1 MKSANPTLS
10 EMEGKKKGGIYTE
23 WVESSPINTELE
35 GHAQE
40 KKYIYN
46 REKLFFKKWQQY
58 IKGTSLSSQTVLR
71 PAEKGKGKQR
81 STFCCI

>member
-10 EMEGKKKGGIYTE
+10 EMEGKKKGSIYTE

-40 KKYIYN
+40 KKYIYKK
-46 REKLFFKKWQQY
+46 EKLFF
-58 IKGTSLSSQTVLR
+58 
-71 PAEKGKGKQR
+71 
-81 STFCCI
+81 

>member
-1 MKSANPTLS
+1 MKSANPMLS

-40 KKYIYN
+40 KKIYIYK
-46 REKLFFKKWQQY
+46 RKKLFFKKWQY
-58 IKGTSLSSQTVLR
+58 IKGTSLS
-71 PAEKGKGKQR
+71 
-81 STFCCI
+81 

>member
-1 MKSANPTLS
+1 MKKKSSKMKSANPMLS

-40 KKYIYN
+40 KKIYI
-46 REKLFFKKWQQY
+46 
-58 IKGTSLSSQTVLR
+58 
-71 PAEKGKGKQR
+71 
-81 STFCCI
+81 